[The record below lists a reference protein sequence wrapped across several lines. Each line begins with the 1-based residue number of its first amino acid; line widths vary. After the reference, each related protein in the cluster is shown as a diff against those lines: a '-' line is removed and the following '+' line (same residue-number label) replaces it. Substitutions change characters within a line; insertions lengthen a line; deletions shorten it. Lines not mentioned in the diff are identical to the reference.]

1 MTVPTRIPR
10 ATIDFETRSK
20 ADLEKIGAYLYSL
33 DPSTEILCLSY
44 HLPGMDARRVMAWH
58 CGHPDI
64 GITASPIH
72 ALYPLFQWIKAGGK
86 VEAHNCFFEE
96 CIWENVAVRK
106 LKWPKVAADQWM
118 DSAAKAA
125 AHSLP
130 RGLGEAGAALNL
142 PIQKDARGKALIR
155 KFSKPKR
162 LSKFEKELY
171 GADAI
176 VFHEDVEGLHDYWEY
191 NKTDT
196 RSEVRLSDTIPDLS
210 PTEYRVWQITQA
222 MNRRGVLIDIDLCH
236 AALDLV
242 KQARA
247 KLNGELEQITGI
259 PKGSQRA
266 LCKEWLEENEN
277 LFLPDTKAKTIEWYL
292 ERYTE
297 PLSKRARRVIEIMRE
312 VNRTSP
318 NKYKRMLQCVDEEGR
333 ARELLVYCGAER
345 TGRFAGRG
353 IQIHNLPKGKLPKG
367 ISMDTA
373 CADVKT
379 RDLAWC
385 ELIYGDV
392 MNLIVSCLRG
402 AIIAPKGRDLMT
414 ADYSSIEARN
424 VLWLAGAEKALQVF
438 NVGDGDIYCDM
449 ASGIFGRKITK
460 KTAKVIT
467 TTGATERDFGK
478 VAVLGLGYGM
488 GYIKFLLTLRDYK
501 IYLTRAE
508 VIKMMG
514 ARRFAEFEKKVRR
527 KLDPNRAHYKDANKF
542 NAASREAKVQRR
554 RLLDERENPDKIMH
568 ELALCLYTVG
578 AYRSRYPEVP
588 QMWKDQEA
596 AAIKA
601 VRTNRP
607 VKCGKVTWFVKGRFL
622 KCRLPS
628 GRCLNYCDPEIKF
641 QKTSWGESRPGL
653 RFMGRDQKTKRWVR
667 QGTYGGKL
675 TENITQATARDIM
688 ALAKITID
696 DHFDYD
702 LLLSVHDEIISEV
715 DEGCGAET
723 DFRKMM
729 IELPPAFAGCPIDAE
744 PKRYK
749 RYRK

>member
-1 MTVPTRIPR
+1 MRKKGQAGARRHAGLVYLMTVPTRIPR

-266 LCKEWLEENEN
+266 LCKEWLEENEK

-379 RDLAWC
+379 RDLA
-385 ELIYGDV
+385 
-392 MNLIVSCLRG
+392 
-402 AIIAPKGRDLMT
+402 
-414 ADYSSIEARN
+414 
-424 VLWLAGAEKALQVF
+424 
-438 NVGDGDIYCDM
+438 
-449 ASGIFGRKITK
+449 SGIFGRKITK

-488 GYIKFLLTLRDYK
+488 GYIKFLLTLRDSK